1 MFIST
6 WQPHTPTHTNVV
18 CKSTKSQWDAFGNHR
33 RWAGCWRA
41 GNWKQRLIG
50 LISPSDEFPRQMDWR
65 QLAGDFDTVLGM
77 MGKFLCIF
85 VSSVIPPFI
94 FLLLSKSGWSLFQP
108 ILPPVTWKS
117 VWLVCWRLSHIVEQ
131 KRRLVWG
138 ATVVYCKTCF
148 FLPWC
153 VNEERYTSVT
163 YKLSSNWESTQKVR
177 VFFHIEEEI
186 TALQRKQ
193 LCRINLLP
201 LLLNSSLEQLSQYVK
216 CQLHW
221 LLAPPFS
228 SSSPLLVS
236 QVRWTKCTERM
247 PRKGIK
253 DVQNLVTRKQDR
265 RQKQNFDTYTKI
277 TNLMWKIMQKMF
289 FKLMAEKT

>member
-1 MFIST
+1 MFISI
-6 WQPHTPTHTNVV
+6 WQSHTPTHTNVV

-41 GNWKQRLIG
+41 GNWKQSRLIG
-50 LISPSDEFPRQMDWR
+50 LISPSGEFPRQTDWR
-65 QLAGDFDTVLGM
+65 QLAGDFDTVLGV
-77 MGKFLCIF
+77 MGKFLI
-85 VSSVIPPFI
+85 S
-94 FLLLSKSGWSLFQP
+94 LLCAS
-108 ILPPVTWKS
+108 
-117 VWLVCWRLSHIVEQ
+117 LSH
-131 KRRLVWG
+131 
-138 ATVVYCKTCF
+138 
-148 FLPWC
+148 
-153 VNEERYTSVT
+153 
-163 YKLSSNWESTQKVR
+163 LSSLHSFSSFCPNQGGAYFSLSFRLWLGNQSDYFIEGSLTLLAEEEACPRSYSCILQNLFFPAVMREWGVLHLCNRQTILKLGVYTKNEF
-177 VFFHIEEEI
+177 FFHIEEEI

-265 RQKQNFDTYTKI
+265 RQKQNFDTYTK
-277 TNLMWKIMQKMF
+277 N
-289 FKLMAEKT
+289 